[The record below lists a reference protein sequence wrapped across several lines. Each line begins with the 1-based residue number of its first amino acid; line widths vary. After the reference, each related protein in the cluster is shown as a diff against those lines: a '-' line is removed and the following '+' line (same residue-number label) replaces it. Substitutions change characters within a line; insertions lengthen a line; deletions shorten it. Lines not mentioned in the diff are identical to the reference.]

1 MSSARSTTLK
11 TPATYADLERVP
23 DHLVAQILGGELHT
37 APRPRARHAMAA
49 WEIGSDL
56 GPPFGRGRGGPG
68 GWWLLVEPELHL
80 QSDVLVPDMAGWRR
94 EHMPSVP
101 DEVALT
107 QRPDWVCEVLS
118 PSIERADRALK
129 LPIYA
134 REGVP
139 FAWLV
144 NPSSETLEVMR
155 LEHGRW
161 VLLGTFAGDAVV
173 RAEPFDAIEIEIFRW
188 WGRDAPL

>member
-1 MSSARSTTLK
+1 MSAARTSALK
-11 TPATYADLERVP
+11 KPATYADLERVP
-23 DHLVAQILGGELHT
+23 GHLVAEILNGELHT
-37 APRPRARHAMAA
+37 TPRPRARHAMAA
-49 WEIGSDL
+49 SEIGSDL

-80 QSDVLVPDMAGWRR
+80 QSDVLVPDLAGWRR
-94 EHMPSVP
+94 DRMPSVP
-101 DEVALT
+101 DEAALT
-107 QRPDWVCEVLS
+107 LRPDWVCEVLS
-118 PSIERADRALK
+118 PSTESRDRAIK

-144 NPSSETLEVMR
+144 NPASETLEVMR
-155 LEHGRW
+155 LEGGRW

-173 RAEPFDAIEIEIFRW
+173 HAEPFDAIAIEIFHW